1 MLGDEESRLK
11 ERCDHYR
18 RKEDKLRVIK
28 QKLDILNGEDR
39 FASEGVSHEEDARD
53 ALIKEVQTD
62 YDRYI
67 KMY

>member
-1 MLGDEESRLK
+1 MGDEESRLK
-11 ERCDHYR
+11 ERCDYYR

-28 QKLDILNGEDR
+28 QKLDIVNGEDR
-39 FASEGVSHEEDARD
+39 FASEGVSQEEDARE
-53 ALIKEVQTD
+53 ALIKEVQAD

>member
-1 MLGDEESRLK
+1 M
-11 ERCDHYR
+11 
-18 RKEDKLRVIK
+18 IK
-28 QKLDILNGEDR
+28 QKLDIVNGEDR

-53 ALIKEVQTD
+53 ALIKEAQAD

>member
-1 MLGDEESRLK
+1 M
-11 ERCDHYR
+11 
-18 RKEDKLRVIK
+18 IK
-28 QKLDILNGEDR
+28 QTLDIVNGEDR
-39 FASEGVSHEEDARD
+39 FASEGVSQEEDARD